1 MELKTTSREEF
12 LINIALYLIN
22 GNDSESNGKRNQSEV
37 EAILNNP
44 KEFFNIDIIDDELSY
59 FSLERSSFEWR

>member
-44 KEFFNIDIIDDELSY
+44 KEFLILILLMTN
-59 FSLERSSFEWR
+59 

>member
-1 MELKTTSREEF
+1 MELKITNREEF
-12 LINIALYLIN
+12 LINIALYLFN

-59 FSLERSSFEWR
+59 FSLERSSFEWK

>member
-1 MELKTTSREEF
+1 MELKTTNREEF

-59 FSLERSSFEWR
+59 FSLERSSFEWK